1 MGRWASL
8 CRLGRGALVAFGLGL
23 AAGAWAQGGGAASL
37 RFDLPADDAEHALR
51 LFSVAQRLELV
62 FPTAE
67 VAGIRTNAVHGEM
80 TARAA
85 LERMLAGTGLAV
97 AQDAETGMYMIRR
110 VAPAGPLAAGVA
122 PAARPP
128 PSPSAGPSSYDRL
141 VRLSPFEVAS
151 SSNDVGYYTQNT
163 LAGTRLNSNLADLG
177 AAITVI
183 SKRQMTDTSSV
194 NLNDLFLYEASTEGA
209 ENYTS
214 LGGFGKGAGVG
225 DNVQASPQTAN
236 RVRGLGSVDV
246 TRDYFI
252 SNPAIQLDAYNL
264 DDVELS
270 RGPNSTLFGIGSPA
284 GIVNQSVEKAVL
296 DRDRGEV
303 STRFGSFGDFRATLN
318 LNRALI
324 PDHLAIAVAALYAN
338 AHPTAQEP
346 ADDIQRREFAAVT
359 IQPWADTTVRANL
372 EYYDNPYRRANSI
385 TPADEVTPWLA
396 NGSPRWD
403 PITYTASVNG
413 VATAAITNNSLLPAG
428 LTCSLGNAASGTP
441 QFYLVHGVAQLW
453 EQAELGTNFAVPGTP
468 TSAAGYPGGPI
479 GFERLVYTAGNYA
492 KFTAASSAP
501 GVQVTYPLFHEPGIT
516 DPRLLNYQ
524 GINLGAPD
532 FGEDRAVISQVGIEQ
547 RIADRLFLAAGWYRE
562 RFTTVQENNLGE
574 NVGNAVM
581 IDPNT
586 RFLNGA
592 PNPYFGDPFMVV
604 QTPED
609 TASQQRNEQER
620 LALAYQLDFTT
631 GDGWTRW
638 LGHHSL
644 QVFYEHREN
653 DTDTRRNLLAVL
665 DAHSWDSTT
674 DVGNGASGP
683 AGSVAERFY
692 LGRTGRGGQLR
703 RRRVRRH
710 RVHLSAHLVQHA
722 AERRD
727 LDERERPAR
736 PGGLSG
742 RDQPGAAAGLELF
755 GQRPGLPARRPAGP
769 HARPAARLRAQ
780 PGHPGRG
787 HRPRHRPGRCRQPR
801 PSGATGTTPTASPAS
816 SGPWSTPPPGSA
828 CTTTGPTTSRSRDW
842 GRTSSATCCPN
853 PSGAGRDYGFTVAL
867 FDDPPGGGARLVP
880 GGRGEQPRGQS
891 HLRRAG
897 AAHRLRRIP
906 ALGPG
911 NRHQQSGR
919 RGVGGGDQRLC
930 PDDREISDRPAGAGR
945 RHDLRRRHGNR
956 PGQRLGIQPGLQSLP
971 PLDDEVHRRPGPGGL
986 LRRVPARAG
995 LSRRPPAGLDHGH
1008 RSRAGTLLDHD
1019 QRGPRGRRHLQHRPF
1034 GTPQQWLA
1042 GTVDAAG
1049 LDGEL
1054 AQQGTASPDL
1064 SRYHFNYLTNYQVV
1078 AGPLAGAGIGT
1089 ALRYQTRAAIGYLG
1103 GAPDPAAAGA
1113 IDTLQP
1119 ADPVYGRT
1127 QLHQDFWISYAPRP
1141 SWLDRRVRLKMQLNI
1156 RDAWSDGYLETI
1168 GVNPD
1173 GSPSVFRI
1181 VPPRQYYLTTTFYF

>member
-428 LTCSLGNAASGTP
+428 LTGSLGNAASGTP

-692 LGRTGRGGQLR
+692 LGRTGAAVSFDDGEFADTAFTFPLTWYNTQLNGGTWTNENARLGPVVFPGATNQAQQQVWSYSGSVQDYLLDDRLVLTLGQRHDYERSRVTLAEGIDPATGLADADNLAQWSNWNDADGITRQLGA
-703 RRRVRRH
+703 V
-710 RVHLSAHLVQHA
+710 VHA
-722 AERRD
+722 A
-727 LDERERPAR
+727 PW
-736 PGGLSG
+736 LSVHYN
-742 RDQPGAAAGLELF
+742 RSDNFTVAGLGEDQF
-755 GQRPGLPARRPAGP
+755 GNVL
-769 HARPAARLRAQ
+769 
-780 PGHPGRG
+780 
-787 HRPRHRPGRCRQPR
+787 
-801 PSGATGTTPTASPAS
+801 
-816 SGPWSTPPPGSA
+816 
-828 CTTTGPTTSRSRDW
+828 
-842 GRTSSATCCPN
+842 PN

-867 FDDPPGGGARLVP
+867 FDDRLVA
-880 GGRGEQPRGQS
+880 E
-891 HLRRAG
+891 LAWYRAG
-897 AAHRLRRIP
+897 AANSREGNLTYVVRALRTDYGGFLPWAQEIATNNLGAGASAAAINAYAQTIVKYPTGLPGLAAATTYGADTETVQANGWEFNLVYNPSRHWTMKFTADQDRAAYSDVYPHVQAYLAARLP
-906 ALGPG
+906 VWTTATDPVLGPFWTTISAD
-911 NRHQQSGR
+911 R
-919 RGVGGGDQRLC
+919 GGG
-930 PDDREISDRPAGAGR
+930 
-945 RHDLRRRHGNR
+945 
-956 PGQRLGIQPGLQSLP
+956 GIYSI
-971 PLDDEVHRRPGPGGL
+971 
-986 LRRVPARAG
+986 A
-995 LSRRPPAGLDHGH
+995 
-1008 RSRAGTLLDHD
+1008 
-1019 QRGPRGRRHLQHRPF
+1019 PF